1 MRKNIITIHLIILV
15 FFGLILLCQSRFT
28 FLIWNLILAIIP
40 FDLSLLCHRQSH
52 LKQRYLFG
60 IVWLLFFPNALYMMT
75 DFSHLA
81 SIGVGLSTP
90 TQFIEYAIL
99 TGGVFLGVGLG
110 IFSLLMMY
118 PLFIPKSQLLSRQIA
133 TFSLLSI
140 CSSIAIYLGRFLRIN
155 SWDVLVNLHQTTVQI
170 LSVFDQSEFWIFIGA
185 FSILQLMLML
195 ASYQLQKVLMQQPA
209 DLKK

>member
-90 TQFIEYAIL
+90 TQFIEYA
-99 TGGVFLGVGLG
+99 
-110 IFSLLMMY
+110 MY

-170 LSVFDQSEFWIFIGA
+170 LSVFDQYEFWIFIGA

-195 ASYQLQKVLMQQPA
+195 ASYQLQKILMQQP
-209 DLKK
+209 